1 MKKISL
7 MFFWVVLITLM
18 ATSCE
23 KMENIN
29 TDPNNP
35 QSVPSN
41 MVFSGAQKRVM
52 DFVYDVW
59 FSGRQSL
66 VYSQYWAQRN
76 YTEEDR
82 YQIRESVNNNYFNV
96 FYTMINSFNR
106 VIELNSDPK
115 TAPDASL
122 FGANKNQIAAAKIMK
137 AWMFSI
143 ITDTW
148 GSVPYFE
155 VGKLKDDVY
164 FPKYDDQAEIY
175 KDLIKEL
182 TEAANMI
189 DEGKPVF
196 TSGDMIYDGDASQ
209 WKKFAN
215 SLKCRLAL
223 HTSKVDNKWRD
234 YIDEALL
241 SGVFESNDDAAAY
254 HYSATA
260 PEWSLF
266 YEGTF
271 IDMRNDFTI
280 TRPFMDIL
288 KGVTDS
294 LNVDDHPEKIH
305 PWEGT
310 VDPRLAMFTTQRRN
324 AYDDYGTDDS
334 PYENIALGAAAAGT
348 AGVPFGTHYY
358 IGMPYGIPTANTSTA
373 FRNAAP
379 NWYATP
385 PMHLKSDFPVPIM
398 TYAEVQFI
406 ISERNGFSAAE
417 YAEGVEASIDYW
429 SSVSGVPVSDADKA
443 AYLDEVTKTVDAE
456 AVALQKYID
465 LYMNGTEAWV
475 EIRRTGYPDQL
486 LKPGELSAKPS
497 NYRYEESDKD
507 RKNPIFDGYTEITF
521 TPLSVTKGL
530 IIPRV
535 KYPTNESTLNGAS
548 FKAAVSKLEDGTN
561 NYYSPMFWDKR
572 RTEGPHPANK

>member
-7 MFFWVVLITLM
+7 MFFWVVLITLV

-29 TDPNNP
+29 KDPNNP
-35 QSVPSN
+35 DNVPSN
-41 MVFSGAQKRVM
+41 MIFAGAQKKVM
-52 DFVYDVW
+52 DYIYDNW

-82 YQIRESVNNNYFNV
+82 YQIRESVNNNYFNH
-96 FYTMINSFNR
+96 FYTIIANMNK
-106 VIELNSDPK
+106 VIALNTDPE
-115 TAPDASL
+115 TAGASAL
-122 FGANKNQIAAAKIMK
+122 YGDNNNQIAAAKIMK
-137 AWMFSI
+137 AWIFSI

-148 GSVPYFE
+148 GNVPYFE
-155 VGKLKDDVY
+155 VGKLKEGVY
-164 FPKYDDQAEIY
+164 QPKYDDQAVIY
-175 KDLIKEL
+175 EELIKEL

-189 DEGKPVF
+189 DEDEPAFIG
-196 TSGDMIYDGDASQ
+196 GDMIYYGDASQ

-223 HTSKVDNKWRD
+223 HTSKVIGSKWRE
-234 YIDEALL
+234 YIADALD
-241 SGVFESNDDAAAY
+241 SGVFEDNDDVAAY

-260 PEWSLF
+260 PEWNYF
-266 YEGTF
+266 YDGTF
-271 IDMRNDFTI
+271 MQSRNDFTI
-280 TRPFMDIL
+280 TRPFADIL
-288 KGVTDS
+288 KGQPDT
-294 LNVDDHPEKIH
+294 LNSKTH

-310 VDPRLAMFTTQRRN
+310 VDPRLAMFTTQRLSNFVEDPEAEYKFAYIIN
-324 AYDDYGTDDS
+324 A
-334 PYENIALGAAAAGT
+334 GA
-348 AGVPFGTHYY
+348 AGVPIGTHSY
-358 IGMPYGIPTANTSTA
+358 IGMPYGIPTANTSAA

-379 NWYATP
+379 NWYGAP
-385 PMHLKSDFPVPIM
+385 PMHLKPDFPVPLM
-398 TYAEVQFI
+398 TYAEVLFI
-406 ISERNGFSAAE
+406 ISEYNGFSVDE
-417 YAEGVEASIDYW
+417 YEEGVEASIDYW
-429 SSVSGVPVSDADKA
+429 SSVSGVPVSSAAKA
-443 AYLDEVTKTVDAE
+443 AYLNEVTQQVDAE

-486 LKPGELSAKPS
+486 LKPGELSAKISLYDYDSEDNVTPPVFRS
-497 NYRYEESDKD
+497 YRDIPFTLLSD
-507 RKNPIFDGYTEITF
+507 
-521 TPLSVTKGL
+521 TKGL

-548 FKAAVSKLEDGTN
+548 FNAAVSKLEDGTN

-572 RTEGPHPANK
+572 RDDPHPANK